1 MFPPPLI
8 WPLKCPTS
16 HLPPSVCALF
26 AQRRDPR
33 ALVPYAAALGGVP
46 EHSLTLLLQM
56 VLLASTVYLL
66 AFVGVH
72 MVPKKAAAKTK
83 TIETAAPAAAAAEGV
98 AAASK
103 RAKSS

>member
-1 MFPPPLI
+1 M
-8 WPLKCPTS
+8 
-16 HLPPSVCALF
+16 
-26 AQRRDPR
+26 
-33 ALVPYAAALGGVP
+33 PYAAALGGVP

-83 TIETAAPAAAAAEGV
+83 TIETAAPASSAEGVAV